1 MAADVNQKTIAELIV
16 SKNPSLSKK
25 AATEIIELIFDEIS
39 RTVKADKKV
48 DISGF
53 GKFVLKQSKA
63 REGINPATKE
73 KIQIPAKKKPA
84 FRAAKAFK
92 EFVK

>member
-1 MAADVNQKTIAELIV
+1 MAADVNKKTIAELIV
-16 SKNPSLSKK
+16 AKNPSLTKK
-25 AATEIIELIFDEIS
+25 AAGEIVELIFNEIAQS
-39 RTVKADKKV
+39 VKADKKV

-53 GKFVLKQSKA
+53 GKFVLKNTKA
-63 REGINPATKE
+63 RTGINPATKE
-73 KIQIPAKKKPA
+73 HIQIPASKKPA

>member
-1 MAADVNQKTIAELIV
+1 MAADVNKKTIAELIV
-16 SKNPSLSKK
+16 AKNPSLSKK
-25 AATEIIELIFDEIS
+25 AAGEILDLIFNEIS
-39 RTVKADKKV
+39 QAVKADKKV

-53 GKFVLKQSKA
+53 GKFVLKNTKA
-63 REGINPATKE
+63 RVGINPATKE
-73 KIQIPAKKKPA
+73 HIQIPASKKPA